1 MLGRPTRRL
10 GATRRRERRSAV
22 PPVRYLLLGILA
34 VALWL
39 VAFVPLEVFV
49 FYVPPDLARWRLRAY
64 ADLGGILLL
73 DAGIAALVGYCLPGG
88 WYLGALCIWP
98 AVLLGASNLIVGLSS
113 PAVARA
119 RGAAFVIAIA
129 PVVVALAAG
138 YGAAA
143 HVRRRPPLARA

>member
-22 PPVRYLLLGILA
+22 PLIRYLLLGILA

-49 FYVPPDLARWRLRAY
+49 FYVPPDLAHWRLSAF
-64 ADLGGILLL
+64 ADLSAILLL

-88 WYLGALCIWP
+88 WYLGALGPWP
-98 AVLLGASNLIVGLSS
+98 AVVEGTYNVIVGLSD
-113 PAVARA
+113 PAVAQA

-143 HVRRRPPLARA
+143 LARRRRPRAPP

>member
-22 PPVRYLLLGILA
+22 PLIRYLLLGILA

-49 FYVPPDLARWRLRAY
+49 FYVPPDLARWRLSAF
-64 ADLGGILLL
+64 ADLGSVLLL
-73 DAGIAALVGYCLPGG
+73 DAGIGALVGYRLPGV
-88 WYLGALCIWP
+88 WYLGALGAWP
-98 AVLLGASNLIVGLSS
+98 AIDIGAYNLIVGLSS
-113 PAVARA
+113 PAVAQA
-119 RGAAFVIAIA
+119 RGEAFMIAIA

-143 HVRRRPPLARA
+143 LARRRRPRAPP